1 MSNTLRPGKHLF
13 ASAVFFGI
21 RRNDILVFDHPPD
34 PATLYLFR
42 CVGLPGEQLQIR
54 DRVVFINKRAV
65 PNPAGVKFSYLVETT
80 RDLPRTFFNRKGC
93 DEDLMVLPDNRYLLH
108 LMPAQAAELGKFDF
122 LKVSNPGQS
131 QHLFGR
137 EDCFPHSPGFPW
149 SADNYGP
156 LVIPRRGWTIDL
168 DWQNVQLYGQCIRD
182 YEGLPGVTLEGNTLY
197 RDGEPLSRHTFGH
210 DYYFVLGDNRNNAF
224 DSRYWGFVP
233 GDYVRRK
240 VWWHTDLF

>member
-1 MSNTLRPGKHLF
+1 
-13 ASAVFFGI
+13 
-21 RRNDILVFDHPPD
+21 
-34 PATLYLFR
+34 
-42 CVGLPGEQLQIR
+42 
-54 DRVVFINKRAV
+54 
-65 PNPAGVKFSYLVETT
+65 
-80 RDLPRTFFNRKGC
+80 
-93 DEDLMVLPDNRYLLH
+93 MVLPDNRYLLH